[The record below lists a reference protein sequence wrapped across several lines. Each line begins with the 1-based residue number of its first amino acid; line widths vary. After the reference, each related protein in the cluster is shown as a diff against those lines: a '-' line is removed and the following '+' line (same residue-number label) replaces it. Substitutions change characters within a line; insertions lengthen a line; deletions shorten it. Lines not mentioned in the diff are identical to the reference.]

1 MVFNDDYFVKNTNS
15 FGTYYTTIDSI
26 ADAETKQNTLSE
38 IYNSDRSYT
47 LNVVGVLRINENAPL
62 SLYSTGILYLP
73 SLTQIYLE
81 DSRSSEIALAQTKE
95 NVYVSADGNTYMS
108 VPIDTVINSME
119 GAGYK
124 NVTEEQ
130 AYQYALQQVG
140 ASTLP
145 SAIYIYPKDFQSKDE
160 ILNYLNTWNTT
171 EQGKNNKI
179 VYTDATQILSSSMGQ
194 MIDIIS
200 YVLIAFASISLVVSS
215 VMIGII
221 TYVSVIERTKEIGV
235 LRSLGASK
243 NDVSNV
249 FNAETL
255 IIGFIAG
262 VIGIAVTYLLSI
274 PLNLILTSLAG
285 GMLST
290 NLVILNPLS
299 ALMLIAISCVLTFV
313 SGSIPSRVAAKMDPV
328 KALRTE

>member
-1 MVFNDDYFVKNTNS
+1 M
-15 FGTYYTTIDSI
+15 
-26 ADAETKQNTLSE
+26 
-38 IYNSDRSYT
+38 
-47 LNVVGVLRINENAPL
+47 
-62 SLYSTGILYLP
+62 
-73 SLTQIYLE
+73 
-81 DSRSSEIALAQTKE
+81 
-95 NVYVSADGNTYMS
+95 
-108 VPIDTVINSME
+108 
-119 GAGYK
+119 
-124 NVTEEQ
+124 
-130 AYQYALQQVG
+130 
-140 ASTLP
+140 
-145 SAIYIYPKDFQSKDE
+145 
-160 ILNYLNTWNTT
+160 NYLNTWNTT

>member
-1 MVFNDDYFVKNTNS
+1 M
-15 FGTYYTTIDSI
+15 
-26 ADAETKQNTLSE
+26 
-38 IYNSDRSYT
+38 
-47 LNVVGVLRINENAPL
+47 NVQI
-62 SLYSTGILYLP
+62 ST
-73 SLTQIYLE
+73 
-81 DSRSSEIALAQTKE
+81 
-95 NVYVSADGNTYMS
+95 VVSA
-108 VPIDTVINSME
+108 ME
-119 GAGYK
+119 TAGYK

-145 SAIYIYPKDFQSKDE
+145 SGIYIYPKDFESKDE
-160 ILNYLNTWNTT
+160 IVAYLDTWNTS
-171 EQGKNNKI
+171 EQGEQNKI
-179 VYTDATQILSSSMGQ
+179 VYTDATEILSSSMGQ

-255 IIGFIAG
+255 LIGFIAG
-262 VIGIAVTYLLSI
+262 AIGIAVTYLLSI
-274 PLNLILTSLAG
+274 PLNLLLTALAG
-285 GMLST
+285 SVLST
-290 NLVILNPLS
+290 NLVVLSPIS
-299 ALMLIAISCVLTFV
+299 ALALIAISCLLTFI
-313 SGSIPSRVAAKMDPV
+313 SGSIPSRMAAKMDPV